1 MQSTSGCRTR
11 FTDNSCCVGSN
22 EIWCIT
28 FPDDTDAHRSYVCPV
43 KDCSKQCT
51 RPGLLVSHMA
61 VDHSELRDKKL
72 LTFNAQLDVQSMDVR
87 FIPGN
92 RGAYNLGDPKFQ
104 AARKRQA
111 TQGIKKPSQRTR
123 RKQVD
128 STDVSTETK
137 HHQQVQ
143 SLNEKLMQAEIARR
157 EDAQQTTA
165 QVLEVLK
172 QISSTN
178 ATLVENNKQLALH
191 SRSNLPPHLQVA
203 QQRLNSKASA
213 DLARRKA
220 SH

>member
-1 MQSTSGCRTR
+1 
-11 FTDNSCCVGSN
+11 
-22 EIWCIT
+22 
-28 FPDDTDAHRSYVCPV
+28 
-43 KDCSKQCT
+43 
-51 RPGLLVSHMA
+51 MA